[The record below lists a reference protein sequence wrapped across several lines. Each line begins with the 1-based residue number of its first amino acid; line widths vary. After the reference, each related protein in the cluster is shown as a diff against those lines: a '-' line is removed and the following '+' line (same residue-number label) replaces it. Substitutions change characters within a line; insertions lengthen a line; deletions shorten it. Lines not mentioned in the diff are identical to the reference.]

1 MAAPPPPGLGRAL
14 TQTLAESLV
23 DAPPSREPTGTS
35 AADQG
40 STEPLQPSAAGRTRT
55 TAALE
60 REAYQEN
67 QRRLAAEILR
77 GRAALFT
84 CFLVLLGLALF
95 VFTCVIYCLGYRVY
109 FDSGSKPC
117 DEPLGAWLL
126 VVILAFPVRVCLTI
140 VYRSLRIRAADEEV
154 HTPLTKGIHGFGGGS
169 CIFGTCSAAPCS
181 SRWGTTG

>member
-23 DAPPSREPTGTS
+23 GECSAEPTGTS

-60 REAYQEN
+60 REAYQDRN